1 MSLPKYT
8 DFYQPILKS
17 LEDGQLHVKKEIQA
31 FCVTEMGISEEEQR
45 ETFENG
51 NLVLPNRIGWALTYL
66 KKAEL
71 IFSPSRSQY
80 VLSDEGKRVVKE
92 EIQNVDSEFLKK
104 YPCFLTFLGQ
114 EEHEVQHA
122 KEDLSKNDTES
133 PEEIL
138 EKMILKINSA
148 LEDELMSEVMKM
160 SPYEFE
166 RLVMKVLLGMGYR
179 GTEGNVVTK
188 KSNDEGIDGIVSQDD
203 FGFEKIYVQA
213 KQWKK
218 DNNVGR
224 QEIQKFLG
232 ALAGQGGNKGL
243 FITTSDFSQG
253 AKEYVQKQLNHKIV
267 LINGKRLL
275 QLMIKYEIGVSVA
288 EVYKVKRIDS
298 DFFGNGI

>member
-8 DFYQPILKS
+8 DFYQPVLKS
-17 LEDGQLHVKKEIQA
+17 LGDGQVHSKKEIQA
-31 FCVTEMGISEEEQR
+31 HCVVEMQISEDEQR

-71 IFSPSRSQY
+71 ILSPSRSQY
-80 VLSDEGKRVVKE
+80 MLSKEGQRVVEKE
-92 EIQNVDSEFLKK
+92 IKNVDPEFLKR
-104 YPCFLTFLGQ
+104 YPCFRAYIGLQ
-114 EEHEVQHA
+114 EREIQHN
-122 KEDLSKNDTES
+122 KEASSKNDTES

-138 EKMILKINSA
+138 GKMISQINST

-166 RLVMKVLLGMGYR
+166 RLVMKVLLGMGYG
-179 GTEGNVVTK
+179 GTEANVVTK

-232 ALAGQGGNKGL
+232 ALAGQGGTKGL

-267 LINGKRLL
+267 LINGKRLM

-288 EVYKVKRIDS
+288 EVYKVKRTDS
-298 DFFGNGI
+298 DFFSNEI